1 MQHIKN
7 IIFDLGG
14 VIIGLNVNNTIREF
28 NKLTYMSFED
38 LYAQAAKNKLFTA
51 FDKGTVSEE
60 DFFKSL
66 KKELRYEG
74 PQEALLKAWNAMLLD
89 VPQKRLN
96 ALVEMKQNYNTFL
109 LS

>member
-38 LYAQAAKNKLFTA
+38 LYAQAPNSELFGA
-51 FDKGTVSEE
+51 
-60 DFFKSL
+60 
-66 KKELRYEG
+66 
-74 PQEALLKAWNAMLLD
+74 
-89 VPQKRLN
+89 
-96 ALVEMKQNYNTFL
+96 
-109 LS
+109 